1 MRSRLRLALGDK
13 PDFPALR
20 ALWVT
25 LAEVDSP
32 HELRHQEMRLLK
44 DFPRICLS
52 AAASQGAA
60 ARFLPPQPLEA
71 LARPLIRAARETSRA
86 PGIRPLARQAP
97 PAQPTAPRGK
107 AAAQAVVVAIRLSQ
121 TLVAV
126 PNGAA
131 AAVVLVGI
139 TTRRLLL
146 SRPLPVD

>member
-71 LARPLIRAARETSRA
+71 LARPLIRVGLERFPV
-86 PGIRPLARQAP
+86 PGIRPLARQAV
-97 PAQPTAPRGK
+97 ALQPTARHGK

-126 PNGAA
+126 HNGAVG
-131 AAVVLVGI
+131 AVVLVGI
-139 TTRRLLL
+139 TTQRLLL